1 MQAVADDAFA
11 MIRKP
16 QINILTHPVV
26 EAAWESYRSQFGKR
40 QGSQL
45 GMAALLMF
53 LNAKESERNRWIAE
67 VAQAETLGG
76 FERLT
81 PTPAHPSPTPAPQGE
96 PSPPVRVGPSPASK
110 RLGPSA
116 AGKRIK

>member
-1 MQAVADDAFA
+1 MQGVADDVFA

-26 EAAWESYRSQFGKR
+26 ESAWESYRSQFGKR

-53 LNAKESERNRWIAE
+53 LNAREADRNKWIAE

-76 FERLT
+76 FDRLI
-81 PTPAHPSPTPAPQGE
+81 PTPAHPASKPAPPVE
-96 PSPPVRVGPSPASK
+96 PPARIAVRPATANPE
-110 RLGPSA
+110 RSA
-116 AGKRIK
+116 AVKRSK